1 MERFLQVVGES
12 GFPLKDYMTYEILG
26 TIMYNIEYIMCKS
39 IYLFIN
45 CVFCVWKLHRNP
57 GTRPGIQ
64 IPYVFL
70 PRHIDGKSHGDH
82 QGGIDLRSYHHVVSF
97 SLAGP

>member
-26 TIMYNIEYIMCKS
+26 TIMYNIQYIKCKS

-45 CVFCVWKLHRNP
+45 CVFCLWKLHRNP
-57 GTRPGIQ
+57 GTRRARHPNPHVARPGTSMAKAIATTK
-64 IPYVFL
+64 VA
-70 PRHIDGKSHGDH
+70 ST
-82 QGGIDLRSYHHVVSF
+82 
-97 SLAGP
+97 